1 MFAAHSFARIL
12 WCHCHLGRLRAACEE
27 AAWGGQMCN
36 RFQVRRHWV
45 IENEGHWLR
54 HLPLGEDA
62 HRDSVPDAVRALPR
76 LRALII
82 NLLGSNASG
91 SIRSGLM
98 AVARGIRRLLVM
110 SWLQL

>member
-1 MFAAHSFARIL
+1 
-12 WCHCHLGRLRAACEE
+12 
-27 AAWGGQMCN
+27 MCN

-76 LRALII
+76 LRALTSTRRS
-82 NLLGSNASG
+82 LKRTCASQ
-91 SIRSGLM
+91 
-98 AVARGIRRLLVM
+98 A
-110 SWLQL
+110 